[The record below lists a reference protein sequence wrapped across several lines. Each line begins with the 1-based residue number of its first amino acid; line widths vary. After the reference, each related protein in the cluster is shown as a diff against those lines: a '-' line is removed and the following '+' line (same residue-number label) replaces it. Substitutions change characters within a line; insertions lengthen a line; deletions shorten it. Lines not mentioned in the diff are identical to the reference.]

1 MSIIDNKSIKN
12 KKKYLE
18 KIDWDDLIRIYLLPN
33 IDGNNLKN
41 LFKKLYKFML
51 DNQVT
56 KNYSFFFW
64 RRLRFRAPP
73 AQASHFQ
80 ASKFQALHF
89 QPQP

>member
-1 MSIIDNKSIKN
+1 MQKQPPKYFLFISIIDNKSIKN

-33 IDGNNLKN
+33 IDENNLKN

-56 KNYSFFFW
+56 KNHAFLY
-64 RRLRFRAPP
+64 
-73 AQASHFQ
+73 HFN
-80 ASKFQALHF
+80 F
-89 QPQP
+89 